1 MHSVAIAT
9 MVLLV
14 LMILWSCIVTSDKS
28 DKRERKMFQE
38 FMARK
43 EKRRMTD
50 CAWQGESDK
59 FVTNT
64 KDTWENPENQKPKS
78 IEISMYNSKF
88 EVPSRDWLE
97 GFYIAMM
104 AAGEVVDERC
114 YPSAVGDA
122 LRNVAV
128 KAVNEYERERHGR
141 QSEQGESASA
151 QND

>member
-1 MHSVAIAT
+1 
-9 MVLLV
+9 
-14 LMILWSCIVTSDKS
+14 
-28 DKRERKMFQE
+28 
-38 FMARK
+38 
-43 EKRRMTD
+43 MTD

-128 KAVNEYERERHGR
+128 KAVNEYERERHGK
-141 QSEQGESASA
+141 QSEQGKSASA